1 MNKHATPA
9 EIIAARQ
16 AAGHTQKQAAE
27 LLGYTERGWR
37 HWENGTRAMR
47 SVLLAQ
53 YKTLANPAR
62 DTAPA

>member
-1 MNKHATPA
+1 MTSKHATPA
-9 EIIAARQ
+9 EITAART

-37 HWENGTRAMR
+37 HWENGTRSMR

-53 YKTLANPAR
+53 YIAMAKKLE
-62 DTAPA
+62 

>member
-1 MNKHATPA
+1 MTSKHATPA
-9 EIIAARQ
+9 EITAARL

-47 SVLLAQ
+47 NVLLSQ
-53 YKTLANPAR
+53 YKTM
-62 DTAPA
+62 TGSEIHK